1 MSQVLYR
8 KWRPQAL
15 ADIAG
20 QEHIVQ
26 TLKNALATNK
36 LAHAYLFCGPR
47 GTGKT
52 SSARILAKAINCLEN
67 GGKGDACNKCTMCI
81 AITEGRAMD
90 LIEIDAASNR
100 GIDEIRELREK
111 VRYVPA
117 EARYKVYVI
126 DEVHMLTEPAFNA
139 LLKTLEEPPPRTLF
153 VLATTEAHRIPA
165 TIISRCQ
172 RLDFRRISSNAVVT
186 RLGQI
191 CMMEGVKAN
200 ETILR
205 SIARSSGG
213 SLRDACNVLEQLI
226 AMYGTELTLEPVQAA
241 LGQSTDLRARQL
253 TTHLLKGSLGPGL
266 KAIAKANEDG
276 VDMKQL
282 QREMVE
288 YLRYVLLVKSGAED
302 AVDVSK
308 ETIAEIRT
316 LAQTASMEN
325 VLRAIRSLSMP
336 ALRLDSN
343 PTLALELALAE
354 CATPI
359 PQAQQVQQPMPARP
373 QAPAP
378 QYESAPRPEPSRPT
392 YSQPP
397 SRPPMPA
404 AGMASMPRPTSAPV
418 PSPASDIKD
427 NLQAAAQ
434 APDPVAP
441 PQNDSE
447 ALERLRNN
455 WRTLIETCRGKGP
468 IKLDALLRSAEATSI
483 ERGCLT
489 IGVYY
494 PTQAEMMGKELDNP
508 VSRKFLEDAV
518 LKIVGMRY
526 KLECVCKP
534 KDRKPAPP
542 SGHLVRSAI
551 SEFNARPT
559 NPPKQP

>member
-26 TLKNALATNK
+26 TLKNALASSK

-52 SSARILAKAINCLEN
+52 STARILAKAVNCLEN
-67 GGKGDACNKCTMCI
+67 DGKGDACNKCAMCQ

-100 GIDEIRELREK
+100 GIDEIRDLREK

-172 RLDFRRISSNAVVT
+172 HLDFRRISSVAVVT

-200 ETILR
+200 DTVLR

-213 SLRDACNVLEQLI
+213 SLRDACNVLEQMI
-226 AMYGTELTLEPVQAA
+226 AMFGTELTLEPVQSV

-253 TTHLLKGSLGPGL
+253 VSHLLKGSLGAGL
-266 KAIAKANEDG
+266 KAVAKANEDG
-276 VDMKQL
+276 VDIRQL

-302 AVDVSK
+302 AVDVSR
-308 ETIAEIRT
+308 ETIAEIKT
-316 LAQTASMEN
+316 LAQGASMET

-336 ALRLDSN
+336 ALRLDGN

-354 CATPI
+354 CAVPV
-359 PQAQQVQQPMPARP
+359 PQAQPALSRT
-373 QAPAP
+373 QAPAVTYEP
-378 QYESAPRPEPSRPT
+378 QPRPEPARPT
-392 YSQPP
+392 YSAPP
-397 SRPPMPA
+397 ATVRPMPA
-404 AGMASMPRPTSAPV
+404 AGMGSMPRTASAPV
-418 PSPASDIKD
+418 PSPSSELKD
-427 NLQAAAQ
+427 AQPPAVQ
-434 APDPVAP
+434 APEHVAP
-441 PQNDSE
+441 PRNESE

-455 WRTLIETCRGKGP
+455 WRILIETCRGKGTH
-468 IKLDALLRSAEATSI
+468 KLDALLRSAEANSI
-483 ERGCLT
+483 EHDCLT
-489 IGVYY
+489 IGFYY
-494 PTQAEMMGKELDNP
+494 PTQLEMIRKELDNP
-508 VSRKFLEDAV
+508 VSRKILEDAV
-518 LKIVGMRY
+518 LKVIGARY
-526 KLECVCKP
+526 KVECTHKP
-534 KDRKPAPP
+534 KDKRPAPP

-559 NPPKQP
+559 NPPKQG

>member
-26 TLKNALATNK
+26 TLKNALATSK

-200 ETILR
+200 DTILR

-226 AMYGTELTLEPVQAA
+226 AMYGNELTLEPVQAV

-253 TTHLLKGSLGPGL
+253 TSHLLKGSLAAGL
-266 KAIAKANEDG
+266 KAVMKANEDG
-276 VDMKQL
+276 VDMRQL

-302 AVDVSK
+302 AVDVSR

-316 LAQTASMEN
+316 LAQSATMEN
-325 VLRAIRSLSMP
+325 VLRAIRLLSMP
-336 ALRLDSN
+336 AMRLDSN

-354 CATPI
+354 CATPA
-359 PQAQQVQQPMPARP
+359 PQAQAAPAKP
-373 QAPAP
+373 QAPAVAH
-378 QYESAPRPEPSRPT
+378 EVAPRPEPARPA
-392 YSQPP
+392 YSAPP
-397 SRPPMPA
+397 ATPRPMPA
-404 AGMASMPRPTSAPV
+404 AGMVSMPRAASAPV
-418 PSPASDIKD
+418 PSPSSDLKD
-427 NLQAAAQ
+427 TFQAAAQ

-455 WRTLIETCRGKGP
+455 WRILIETCRGKGTH
-468 IKLDALLRSAEATSI
+468 KLDALLRSAEANSI
-483 ERGCLT
+483 ERECLT
-489 IGVYY
+489 IGFYY
-494 PTQAEMMGKELDNP
+494 PTQLEMIKKELDNP
-508 VSRKFLEDAV
+508 VSRKILEDAV
-518 LKIVGMRY
+518 LKVIGARY
-526 KLECVCKP
+526 KVECMHKP
-534 KDRKPAPP
+534 RDKRPAPP

-551 SEFNARPT
+551 SEFNARPI
-559 NPPKQP
+559 NPPGQP